1 MKLLKFLGIQPNY
14 DFNILG
20 ICHGMQI
27 HAFQFR
33 FPRYIMMAR
42 GKDHPYKIL
51 TIFFQGPTFNKVHI
65 LDIWTSRGRSRD
77 YGLKMLMTISSQ
89 IIPRTE

>member
-1 MKLLKFLGIQPNY
+1 
-14 DFNILG
+14 
-20 ICHGMQI
+20 
-27 HAFQFR
+27 
-33 FPRYIMMAR
+33 MAR

>member
-1 MKLLKFLGIQPNY
+1 
-14 DFNILG
+14 
-20 ICHGMQI
+20 
-27 HAFQFR
+27 
-33 FPRYIMMAR
+33 MMAEGWR
-42 GKDHPYKIL
+42 SSLQDINN
-51 TIFFQGPTFNKVHI
+51 FFQGPTFNKVHI